1 MVIGLCL
8 WGCNSREELAPVS
21 ETGRNQQSA
30 IGVPGDLGAHG
41 DLSDSTELT
50 AEIARAKLGMPN
62 VLDADVAGNWDT
74 ERVSQ
79 LVSDRLQEVADLL
92 KSYPA
97 PEVEQMR
104 KLLDASFQCSNLR
117 PDSPPLV
124 YEDDVLVIRRQLDAS
139 TNGSEA
145 SARLSNSKVD
155 ESQIRDTSGVTD
167 VGMTYSGADGFLK
180 AMLHLSEPLR
190 SVAKRQCKFKLFSID
205 LSEGNV
211 QTLAYFHLSGQV
223 NARHLQQSATWRCD
237 WKLNGESDLRLVS
250 INLMDY
256 EEVVCHQNGSPFWSD
271 CTTAAIGTSDAFQ
284 QQLRYSLDHWLD
296 RTEQNYGIGST
307 GYQGLAI
314 ADVNGD
320 GLDDVFL
327 AQSGGLL
334 TGLPNRLFVQQPD
347 GTAVD
352 TSVESG
358 LGWTNGTHTALFV
371 DLDNDGDQDVI
382 VATSMGIIL
391 AENNGS
397 GQFKIQQSKLTPE
410 APPMSLAAA
419 DYDVDGDLDIY
430 VCCYSR
436 RSSSQL
442 LGRPLPFHDANN
454 GGRNILFR
462 NDGGWRFSNVTQSVG
477 FEQNNRRF
485 SFAAAWEDFD
495 NDGDLDLYVAND
507 YGRNNLFRN
516 DDGQFTDVADELGV
530 EDISAGMSVTWGDY
544 NRDGM
549 MDLYVSNMWSSA
561 GNRIA
566 YQRQFQESA
575 DDATLQQY
583 QRHARGNSLFE
594 NVGST
599 GPFRDVSVPAAVTM
613 GRWAW
618 SSHFADINN
627 DGWQDLLVANGFVT
641 QEDTSDL

>member
-1 MVIGLCL
+1 MGLMVIGLCL
-8 WGCNSREELAPVS
+8 PGCNSRNEARSVS
-21 ETGRNQQSA
+21 ESGRNQQSA
-30 IGVPGDLGAHG
+30 TGKHG
-41 DLSDSTELT
+41 DSPETT
-50 AEIARAKLGMPN
+50 AEIARARLGMPN
-62 VLDADVAGNWDT
+62 VLDADTAGNWDT

-79 LVSDRLQEVADLL
+79 LVNDRLQEVAGLL
-92 KSYPA
+92 KSHDE
-97 PEVEQMR
+97 PELEQIR
-104 KLLDASFQCSNLR
+104 RLLGASFQCSNLR
-117 PDSPPLV
+117 PESPTMV
-124 YEDDVLVIRRQLDAS
+124 YEDDVLVIRREMDPS
-139 TNGSEA
+139 KNGSEA
-145 SARLSNSKVD
+145 
-155 ESQIRDTSGVTD
+155 ESRSFPSDVNEKQINDSSGA
-167 VGMTYSGADGFLK
+167 TYAGADGFRDAILQ
-180 AMLHLSEPLR
+180 LSEPLR

-205 LSEGNV
+205 LSGDNV
-211 QTLAYFHLSGQV
+211 QTLAYFYLSGEV
-223 NARHLQQSATWRCD
+223 NDRQRQQSATWQCN
-237 WKLNGESDLRLVS
+237 WKLHGESDLRLVS
-250 INLMDY
+250 IDLIDY
-256 EEVVCHQNGSPFWSD
+256 EDAVCHQNGSPFWSD
-271 CTTAAIGTSDAFQ
+271 CTVAAIGDTDAFQ
-284 QQLRYSLDHWLD
+284 RQLRYSLDHWLD

-320 GLDDVFL
+320 GLDDVFF

-334 TGLPNRLFVQQPD
+334 TGLPNRLFVQQPN

-352 TSVESG
+352 MSVESG

-391 AENNGS
+391 AENDGS
-397 GQFKIQQSKLTPE
+397 GRFKAQQAKLTPE

-462 NDGGWRFSNVTQSVG
+462 NDGGWRFSNVTQAVG

-516 DDGQFTDVADELGV
+516 DDGHFTDVADSLGV

-544 NRDGM
+544 NRDGL

-566 YQRQFQESA
+566 YQRQFQEGA

-599 GPFRDVSVPAAVTM
+599 RPFRDVSVPAAVTM